1 MQAGGPERE
10 ELDGDADAAVER
22 RLRELLERFWY
33 PPRPGADDAP
43 PTDPPTPSTPP

>member
-22 RLRELLERFWY
+22 RLRALIERFWQR
-33 PPRPGADDAP
+33 PRPLADDAP
-43 PTDPPTPSTPP
+43 PTDPPTGSPPP